1 MGEPALTLP
10 DLKYYSILST
20 SFYNKF
26 AEHVKQFDS
35 IYFFS
40 LSEIRCIDQI
50 SEAFRRSENI
60 SKCKIKE
67 RGAYFL
73 CLLSGTPRIDLA
85 MQKSGLQKETT
96 KFGAVS
102 AYPLK
107 IENFENSFK
116 GLITPINVN
125 LNERCTEAHMK
136 IFTYMTMVDFHLHS

>member
-1 MGEPALTLP
+1 MGEQALTLP
-10 DLKYYSILST
+10 DLRYYSILST

-26 AEHVKQFDS
+26 VDHIKQFDS
-35 IYFFS
+35 IYIFS
-40 LSEIRCIDQI
+40 LNEISCIDQI

-60 SKCKIKE
+60 SRCKIKE

-102 AYPLK
+102 DYPLK

-116 GLITPINVN
+116 GLIAPVNVN

-136 IFTYMTMVDFHLHS
+136 IFTYMTMVDFQLHS